1 MTGKPQKSSATDEQK
16 LAHGN
21 ELSQK
26 KLLNL
31 ISVIPPCGTL
41 L

>member
-1 MTGKPQKSSATDEQK
+1 MTGKPQKSSATDKQK

-26 KLLNL
+26 NLLGL